1 MQKIIL
7 TALAVTHVLI
17 MGGPLAMSEETAAG
31 DYPYRPVPFTQVH
44 FSDSFWLP
52 RMETNRTATIP
63 FAFRQCEDTSRIENF
78 KIAAK
83 LSDKLWEGD
92 FGFNDSDVYKVIEGA
107 SYALMV
113 KPDPKLDTYMDEVI
127 SYIAAAQEPD
137 GYLYTAWTAQAK
149 KYRDKINCCY
159 ENERW
164 DNIQN
169 AHQLYNL
176 GHMYEAAAAHYQA
189 TGRRS
194 FLEVA
199 IKSADHVC
207 ETFGPDANPGV
218 PGHQEIE
225 IGLAKLFRATGDAKY
240 LKQAQWF
247 LSQRGRSPGDRDTYR
262 QTHKPVVEQTQAVG
276 HAVRANYMYSGM
288 ADVAAMTGDS
298 AFIKAIDAIWDDVA
312 HKKFYVTGGIGAR
325 HAGEAYGDAYELP
338 NASAYCETCAAIA
351 NVYWN
356 HRMFLLHGQSRYID
370 LMERSLYNAVLSGV
384 ALDGMKFFYPNPLES
399 AAGHQRSP
407 WFGCACCPSNIC
419 RFIASVPGYAYAVR
433 GNAAYVNLFVNGT
446 AAFEVGGKEVS
457 LTQVTDYPWNGKVK
471 ITVEPK
477 DNEQAFALKIRIPD
491 WTQDKQ
497 TSSALYS
504 FADQYREDLSIVVNG
519 VPASKPGI
527 KTRVNADGDVD
538 IKRKWQP
545 SQQFLVFA
553 FNDDLMPPRAIESED
568 GYVVINK
575 TWKRGDTVHVNFPM
589 PIRRVLS
596 DERVKD
602 NVGKVAL
609 MRGPLVYCVEGH
621 DVEGGKALNLL
632 LEKDTELT
640 AEKKLDLLGGVT
652 VVKGTAME
660 LKRTANG
667 GIARTPRAF
676 EAIPYYAWA
685 HRGKTP
691 MAVWLPYDEK
701 GATPLPAPTIATQSK
716 VTTSY
721 LANVGING
729 LNFINDQ
736 AVPRRSADAS
746 PGYLHWWPHKGTTEW
761 VQYDFAEATNVS
773 EASVYWFDD
782 TGHGECRVPKSWR
795 LLYRDSGEWK
805 PVANTCSYT
814 CTKNALDTVTF
825 APVKTDALRLEV
837 TLPEGFSSGV
847 QEWTVR

>member
-7 TALAVTHVLI
+7 TALAITHVLI

-44 FSDSFWLP
+44 FSGSFWLP

-78 KIAAK
+78 RIAAK

-189 TGRRS
+189 TGKRS

-262 QTHKPVVEQTQAVG
+262 QTHKPVVEQTEAVG

-433 GNAAYVNLFVNGT
+433 DRDVYVNLFVNGT
-446 AAFEVGGKEVS
+446 AEFDAAGGKIS
-457 LTQVTDYPWNGKVK
+457 LTQTTDYPWDGKVTIEIDPVQGK
-471 ITVEPK
+471 
-477 DNEQAFALKIRIPD
+477 QACAIKIRIPD
-491 WTQDKQ
+491 WTADKE
-497 TSSALYS
+497 TNSTLYS
-504 FADQYREDLSIVVNG
+504 FVEPTGERVTLSVNG
-519 VPASKPGI
+519 KTVNVKP
-527 KTRVNADGDVD
+527 V
-538 IKRKWQP
+538 
-545 SQQFLVFA
+545 
-553 FNDDLMPPRAIESED
+553 D
-568 GYVVINK
+568 GYAAISQ
-575 TWKRGDTVHVNFPM
+575 TWAKGDSIEINFPM
-589 PIRRVLS
+589 PVRRVLC

-782 TGHGECRVPKSWR
+782 TGHGECRVPKSWK
-795 LLYRDSGEWK
+795 LLYRDGGDWK
-805 PVANTCSYT
+805 PVANTSDYT

-847 QEWTVR
+847 QEWIVR